1 MNANHTNSNGA
12 EPMTYIDPHAHMI
25 SRTTDD
31 YEAMARAGVV
41 AVIEPAFWIGQARTN
56 VGSYRDYLSHILGF
70 ERFRASQ
77 FGIQHYCCIG
87 LNSKEANNEAL
98 AEGVMEILPEFATKE
113 GVVAI
118 GEIGYDEQTA
128 LEDKYF
134 RLQLDLARELDLP
147 VMIHTP
153 HRDKKRGASRSMDII
168 LEHKLSPS
176 KVVIDHVNEE
186 TVREVTER
194 GFWAAFSIYPHSK
207 MTAERMCAIVRN
219 YGAGQLIVDSACDWG
234 ISDPLSVPKTAAM
247 LAEQGVAAA
256 DIRRVTYG
264 NALSAYGQSGQMSA
278 SDWTATAVDQ
288 TARYQGNTILRGGQE
303 PKVEPAK
310 S

>member
-1 MNANHTNSNGA
+1 MH
-12 EPMTYIDPHAHMI
+12 YIDPHAHMI

-31 YEAMARAGVV
+31 YEAMAAAGIV

-77 FGIQHYCCIG
+77 FGVQHYCCIG

-98 AEGVMEILPEFATKE
+98 AEEVMEILPDFATKE

-118 GEIGYDEQTA
+118 GEIGFDEQTA
-128 LEDKYF
+128 LEEKYF

-168 LEHKLSPS
+168 IEHNVSPHR
-176 KVVIDHVNEE
+176 VVIDHVNEE
-186 TVREVTER
+186 TVREVLDR

-207 MTAERMCAIVRN
+207 MTAARMCEIVRGN
-219 YGAGQLIVDSACDWG
+219 GAERLIVDSACDWG
-234 ISDPLSVPKTAAM
+234 ISDPLSVPKTAMM
-247 LAEQGVAAA
+247 LAEQGIAAA
-256 DIRRVTYG
+256 DVARVTYG
-264 NALSAYGQSGQMSA
+264 NALSAYGQSGQMHEE
-278 SDWTATAVDQ
+278 DWAKTGVDQ
-288 TARYQGNTILRGGQE
+288 RSRYDGNTILRGGQA
-303 PKVEPAK
+303 PRVEPANN
-310 S
+310 

>member
-1 MNANHTNSNGA
+1 M
-12 EPMTYIDPHAHMI
+12 PYIDPHAHMI

-31 YEAMARAGVV
+31 YEAMAAAGIV

-77 FGIQHYCCIG
+77 FGVQHYCCIG

-98 AEGVMEILPEFATKE
+98 AEEVMEILPGFATKE

-118 GEIGYDEQTA
+118 GEIGFDEQTA
-128 LEDKYF
+128 LEEKYF

-168 LEHKLSPS
+168 IEHNVSPQR
-176 KVVIDHVNEE
+176 VVIDHVNEE
-186 TVREVTER
+186 TVREVLDR

-207 MTAERMCAIVRN
+207 MTAARMCEIVRGN
-219 YGAGQLIVDSACDWG
+219 GAERLIVDSACDWG
-234 ISDPLSVPKTAAM
+234 ISDPLSVPKTALM
-247 LAEQGVAAA
+247 LAEQGIAAEDVA
-256 DIRRVTYG
+256 RVTYG
-264 NALSAYGQSGQMSA
+264 NALSAYGQSGQMREE
-278 SDWTATAVDQ
+278 DWSKTGVDQ
-288 TARYQGNTILRGGQE
+288 RSRYDGNTILRGGQA
-303 PKVEPAK
+303 PRVEPANN
-310 S
+310 

>member
-1 MNANHTNSNGA
+1 MA
-12 EPMTYIDPHAHMI
+12 YIDPHAHMI

-31 YEAMARAGVV
+31 YEAMAAAGIV
-41 AVIEPAFWIGQARTN
+41 AVVEPAFWIGQARTN

-98 AEGVMEILPEFATKE
+98 AEDVIEILPEFATKE

-118 GEIGYDEQTA
+118 GEIGFDEQTA
-128 LEDKYF
+128 LEEKYF
-134 RLQLDLARELDLP
+134 RLQLDLARDLDLP

-168 LEHKLSPS
+168 VEHKLAPNR
-176 KVVIDHVNEE
+176 VVIDHVNEE

-194 GFWAAFSIYPHSK
+194 GFWAGFSIYPHSK
-207 MTAERMCAIVRN
+207 MTAPRMLEIVRQ
-219 YGAGQLIVDSACDWG
+219 YGADQLIVDSACDWG
-234 ISDPLSVPKTAAM
+234 ISDPLSVPKTAAL
-247 LAEQGVAAA
+247 LAEHGVPVE
-256 DIRRVTYG
+256 DVRKVTYA
-264 NALSAYGQSGQMSA
+264 NALAAYGQSGQMREE
-278 SDWTATAVDQ
+278 DWAKAVVDQ
-288 TARYQGNTILRGGQE
+288 SARYDGNTILRGGQT
-303 PKVEPAK
+303 PRVEA

>member
-1 MNANHTNSNGA
+1 M
-12 EPMTYIDPHAHMI
+12 PYIDPHAHMI

-31 YEAMARAGVV
+31 YEAMAAAGIV

-77 FGIQHYCCIG
+77 FGVQHYCCIG

-98 AEGVMEILPEFATKE
+98 AEEVMEILPGFATKD

-118 GEIGYDEQTA
+118 GEIGFDEQTA
-128 LEDKYF
+128 LEEKYF

-168 LEHKLSPS
+168 IEHNVAPHR
-176 KVVIDHVNEE
+176 VVIDHVNEE
-186 TVREVTER
+186 TVREVLDR

-207 MTAERMCAIVRN
+207 MTAARMCEIVRGN
-219 YGAGQLIVDSACDWG
+219 GAENLIVDSACDWG
-234 ISDPLSVPKTAAM
+234 ISDPLSVPKTAMM
-247 LAEQGVAAA
+247 LAEQGIAAEDVA
-256 DIRRVTYG
+256 RVTYG
-264 NALSAYGQSGQMSA
+264 NALSAYGQSGQMREE
-278 SDWTATAVDQ
+278 DWSKTAVDQ
-288 TARYQGNTILRGGQE
+288 RARFDGNTILRGGQA
-303 PKVEPAK
+303 PRVEPANN
-310 S
+310 

>member
-1 MNANHTNSNGA
+1 M
-12 EPMTYIDPHAHMI
+12 PYIDPHTHMI

-31 YEAMARAGVV
+31 YEAMAAAGIV

-98 AEGVMEILPEFATKE
+98 AEAVMEILPEFATKE

-118 GEIGYDEQTA
+118 GEIGFDEQTA
-128 LEDKYF
+128 LEEKYF

-168 LEHKLSPS
+168 IEHKLSPNR
-176 KVVIDHVNEE
+176 VVIDHVNEE
-186 TVREVTER
+186 TVREVTEG

-207 MTAERMCAIVRN
+207 MTAPRMLEIVRQ
-219 YGAGQLIVDSACDWG
+219 YGAERLIVDSACDWG
-234 ISDPLSVPKTAAM
+234 ISDPLSVPKTAM
-247 LAEQGVAAA
+247 LLAEQGVSAE
-256 DIRRVTYG
+256 DVRRITYA
-264 NALSAYGQSGQMSA
+264 NALAAYGQSGQMREA
-278 SDWTATAVDQ
+278 DWAAAAVDQ
-288 TARYQGNTILRGGQE
+288 RERFDGNTVLRGGQE
-303 PKVEPAK
+303 PRIERAGN
-310 S
+310 

>member
-1 MNANHTNSNGA
+1 M
-12 EPMTYIDPHAHMI
+12 PFIDPHAHMI

-31 YEAMARAGVV
+31 YEAMAAAGVV

-56 VGSYRDYLSHILGF
+56 AGSYSDYLSHILGF
-70 ERFRASQ
+70 ERFRAGQ
-77 FGIQHYCCIG
+77 FGVRHYCCIG

-98 AEGVMEILPEFATKE
+98 AEAVMDILPGFAAKE

-153 HRDKKRGASRSMDII
+153 HRDKKRGASRSMDVI

-176 KVVIDHVNEE
+176 RVVIDHVNEE
-186 TVREVTER
+186 TIKEVKDR
-194 GFWAAFSIYPHSK
+194 GFWAAFSIYPQSK
-207 MTAERMCAIVRN
+207 MTAERMVLLVKT
-219 YGAGQLIVDSACDWG
+219 YGAERLIVDSACDWG
-234 ISDPLSVPKTAAM
+234 VSDPLSVPKTANLM
-247 LAEQGVAAA
+247 AEQGISEEQ
-256 DIRRVTYG
+256 IRLATYA
-264 NALSAYGQSGQMSA
+264 NALAVYGQSGQMKEE
-278 SDWTATAVDQ
+278 DWTIPTVIDQ
-288 TARYQGNTILRGGQE
+288 RTHYQGNTVLRGGQT
-303 PKVEPAK
+303 PKVEK
-310 S
+310 T

>member
-1 MNANHTNSNGA
+1 M
-12 EPMTYIDPHAHMI
+12 PYIDPHAHMI

-31 YEAMARAGVV
+31 YEAMAAAGIV

-56 VGSYRDYLSHILGF
+56 VGSYRDYLSYILGF

-77 FGIQHYCCIG
+77 FGVQHYCCIG

-98 AEGVMEILPEFATKE
+98 AEEVMEILPGFATKE

-118 GEIGYDEQTA
+118 GEIGFDEQTA
-128 LEDKYF
+128 LEEKYF

-168 LEHKLSPS
+168 IEHDVSPQR
-176 KVVIDHVNEE
+176 VVIDHVNEE
-186 TVREVTER
+186 TVREVLDR

-207 MTAERMCAIVRN
+207 MTAARMCEIVRGN
-219 YGAGQLIVDSACDWG
+219 GAERLIVDSACDWG
-234 ISDPLSVPKTAAM
+234 ISDPLSVPKTAM
-247 LAEQGVAAA
+247 TLAEQGIAAEDVA
-256 DIRRVTYG
+256 RVTYG
-264 NALSAYGQSGQMSA
+264 NALSAYGQSGQMREE
-278 SDWTATAVDQ
+278 DWAKTGVDQ
-288 TARYQGNTILRGGQE
+288 RSRYDGNTILRGGQA
-303 PKVEPAK
+303 PRVEPANN
-310 S
+310 